1 MCGACAPMSCGHV
14 TSLKTFI
21 DGDWNRA
28 ASAYSTRC
36 IHGTDLTEKGIAMNT
51 MDMSRRGFIK
61 LSSAVAAT
69 AALAGCGGGSS
80 DGGSTE
86 VSADT
91 FKIGGIGPVTGA
103 AAIYGSATK
112 YGAQVAVDEVNAAG
126 SIKMALNWQDD
137 EHDPE
142 KSVNAYNTLKDW
154 GMQILVGTTTTTPCV
169 AVSTETNNDR
179 IFELTPSASSVNV
192 LGGEEIGADNPRKDN
207 VFQMC
212 FTDPNQGTAS
222 AQYISSKQLGKKIAI
237 IYNNADA
244 YSTGI
249 YQKFV
254 DEAGPLNLEVV
265 STTTFTDDQT
275 DFSVQV
281 GDAKKAGADL
291 LFLPIYYTPASLILA
306 EAKKQDYAPKFFG
319 VDGMDGILTLEGFD
333 ASLAEGVMLLTPFT
347 ATAEDEA
354 TKTFVEAYKG
364 VSGSSEN
371 PNQFA
376 ADAYDC
382 VKAIALAIETAG
394 LTPDMSAAD
403 LCEALIAQFTD
414 SSFSYKGL
422 TGESSWSTTGEVTKT
437 PKGVIIEN
445 GLYMSLDEE

>member
-1 MCGACAPMSCGHV
+1 MA
-14 TSLKTFI
+14 FENI
-21 DGDWNRA
+21 
-28 ASAYSTRC
+28 
-36 IHGTDLTEKGIAMNT
+36 
-51 MDMSRRGFIK
+51 SRRNFLK
-61 LSSAVAAT
+61 LSSVAAAGLGLT
-69 AALAGCGGGSS
+69 ACGNSGSASS
-80 DGGSTE
+80 DSVAAG
-86 VSADT
+86 DT
-91 FKIGGIGPVTGA
+91 FLIGGIGPVTGA

-126 SIKMALNWQDD
+126 NIKMELKWEDD
-137 EHDPE
+137 EHDAE

-169 AVSTETNNDR
+169 AVSTESNADR

-192 LGGEEIGADNPRKDN
+192 IGGEEIGADNPRKDN

-222 AQYISSKQLGKKIAI
+222 AQYIDEQQLGTKVAI

-254 DEAGPLNLEVV
+254 DEAESKSFEIV

-281 GDAKKAGADL
+281 KDAKDNGADL
-291 LFLPIYYTPASLILA
+291 VFLPIYYTPASLILA
-306 EAKKQDYAPKFFG
+306 EAKKQDFAPKFFG

-333 ASLAEGVMLLTPFT
+333 TSLAEGVMLLTPFV

-354 TKTFVEAYKG
+354 TQSFDEAYKAATD
-364 VSGSSEN
+364 SDEN

-382 VKAIALAIETAG
+382 VKAIAQAIEEAG
-394 LTPDMSAAD
+394 ITPDMATD
-403 LCEALIAQFTD
+403 EMCDALIAKFTD
-414 SSFSYKGL
+414 ESFVYDGL

-437 PKGVIIEN
+437 PKGMVIE
-445 GLYMSLDEE
+445 GGVYMPLDEE

>member
-1 MCGACAPMSCGHV
+1 MNTMNLSRRSFTKLSGV
-14 TSLKTFI
+14 L
-21 DGDWNRA
+21 A
-28 ASAYSTRC
+28 ASA
-36 IHGTDLTEKGIAMNT
+36 M
-51 MDMSRRGFIK
+51 
-61 LSSAVAAT
+61 
-69 AALAGCGGGSS
+69 LAGCGGSS
-80 DGGSTE
+80 DGGSDNAG
-86 VSADT
+86 SDT

-103 AAIYGSATK
+103 AAIYGNATK

-126 SIKMALNWQDD
+126 TLKMELNWQDD

-154 GMQILVGTTTTTPCV
+154 GMQILVGTTTTVPCV

-179 IFELTPSASSVNV
+179 VFELTPSASSANV

-222 AQYISSKQLGKKIAI
+222 AQYIAQKQLGTKIAI
-237 IYNNADA
+237 IYNNADPF
-244 YSTGI
+244 STGI
-249 YQKFV
+249 YQKFI
-254 DEAGPLNLEVV
+254 DEAGALKLEIV

-291 LFLPIYYTPASLILA
+291 LFLPIYYTPASLILS
-306 EAKKQDYAPKFFG
+306 EAKKQNYAPKFFG

-354 TKTFVEAYKG
+354 TQTFVEAYKAA
-364 VSGSSEN
+364 SGSSEA

-394 LTPDMSAAD
+394 LTPDQSAAD

-414 SSFSYKGL
+414 PSFSYSGL

-437 PKGVIIEN
+437 PKGVIIEG